1 MRFSVPPARPPRL
14 SVGNM
19 IFSAAACEAS
29 FAMTPPT
36 LARPGNSPEATTHW
50 AQNISRLCRQVA
62 QGREAARTLDRWV
75 GPLGLS
81 ETEFRL
87 LWTLLLRAGAQL
99 GGDAPH
105 ETSDPSLDQTQLAA
119 QLAASPAQVS
129 ASVVRLQGQG
139 WVLGGRPQTNRRR
152 QVWQLTDDG
161 RQLLDLTLRRLAA
174 DALLASQPTLSL
186 EEAA

>member
-1 MRFSVPPARPPRL
+1 
-14 SVGNM
+14 
-19 IFSAAACEAS
+19 
-29 FAMTPPT
+29 MTPPT
-36 LARPGNSPEATTHW
+36 PARPGSSPDATTHW
-50 AQNISRLCRQVA
+50 AQNISRLCCQVA

-87 LWTLLLRAGAQL
+87 LWALLLRAAQSRTAD
-99 GGDAPH
+99 DARTTA
-105 ETSDPSLDQTQLAA
+105 EPSLDQTQLAA

-129 ASVVRLQGQG
+129 ASVVRLQRQG
-139 WVLGGRPQTNRRR
+139 WVLGARPIANRRR

-174 DALLASQPTLSL
+174 DSLPAASPTHPL